1 MALSL
6 CSPETNRNLAG
17 DKLTQC
23 KSIKTE
29 GIDAPDKQDGSN
41 IKKKK
46 LKKKV
51 EEEAA
56 VS

>member
-1 MALSL
+1 MAPSL
-6 CSPETNRNLAG
+6 FSPETNRNLAG

-23 KSIKTE
+23 KSIKTKR
-29 GIDAPDKQDGSN
+29 IDAPDKQDGSN

>member
-6 CSPETNRNLAG
+6 CSLERNRKLAR

-23 KSIKTE
+23 KSIKTKR
-29 GIDAPDKQDGSN
+29 IDAPDKQDGSN

-46 LKKKV
+46 V
-51 EEEAA
+51 QEEVV